1 MGVLTV
7 ALRRADSNNA
17 FADVY
22 MQSMTP
28 LIKMAAESDETLDK
42 ALDKRLP
49 EEVDTVPSTLVAGK
63 IVSVKGVLY
72 VGGPTG
78 APVKVT
84 YSHPTS
90 SGNKHLP
97 AGGTKGQYLTN
108 ADGEGGGVWADL
120 PTASTMKAGIVQLSD
135 GVTVADS
142 TKAATANAVKKA
154 YDKANH
160 SHPYVPTS
168 QVGAKGGVAPLDEN
182 GIISSTYLPSY
193 VDDVIDGTISD
204 DLSTFTDTASKA
216 VTPEAGKIYNDIT
229 KNKSYRWSG
238 TAYVSLNDG
247 IALGETE
254 KTAYRGDRG
263 KIAYEHSQSAHAR
276 TDATKTEKSN
286 TNGNVKIN
294 GSDVTVYI
302 HPTNAGNKHLPAAGT
317 VGQYLKNTAAGTGAW
332 ESADTEPTADSVK
345 LITSGAVAQV
355 KTDLMTEIGKKADSS
370 HTHTKAEVGLGN
382 VDNKSS
388 ETIRSEI
395 TKKNVTDA
403 LGYTPVK
410 TVPGMTGATASK
422 AGTAGTVP
430 APAAGDNAKFLAGD
444 GTWATPKDTVYTH
457 PTYTPRTAGLYKVT
471 VDDKGHVSDATAVE
485 KSDITGLG
493 IPGQDTSYEDAT
505 QKVHGLL
512 STDDK
517 KKLDGIA
524 SGANNYTHPTH
535 TASAEGFYKVTVD
548 ELGHV
553 TKTKAVAKN
562 DITAL
567 GIPAQDTTYNDATQ
581 ATHGLLTAADK
592 KKLDGVE
599 AGANKTVVSIEI
611 TEGDANPVAGGAV
624 FTELANK
631 QAALTGT
638 KDQIVKFDDNGNP
651 VAANPTWLP
660 LTGGTLTGDLT
671 GKYLTGTWLRTTSTT
686 DLNRAPSR
694 YAVLDSGWI
703 YYRDKKYMLSDL
715 GAAPLE
721 SPAFTGN
728 PTAVTPDSTD
738 NGTRLATTAF
748 VQTVVSGLLDAK
760 DAFHFVGTLAGGAT
774 LPAAE
779 SGHVYRIT
787 SDGKING
794 LTVHQGDTITCCVD
808 GTKAGTP
815 ANWFVTHT
823 NHDGQVMGPTTA
835 VDSHVA
841 VYDGSTGKLIKD
853 SGFTIGASVPKDA
866 KFTDTVY
873 THPVSGV
880 TAASYG
886 PSANAT
892 PTYGATFNVPNV
904 TVDENGHITAA
915 ATRTVKIPDAPT
927 TITGNAG
934 SATKLATP
942 RTIKFTGDVTGSFAF
957 DGSADVSAALS
968 AAVSAIKEQNGNIP
982 TYMWIGTSAQYKA
995 LDKKYTE
1002 AVDDT
1007 LYFVTD
1013 EESADSFMSGVKL
1026 NGKLLTLS
1034 SGVASI
1040 NALTGITMDGVTV
1053 TTSNGIAAL
1062 TTPKLTYNG
1071 NAISKTNDTFAIV
1084 DNIQSIKMNG
1094 KVVSP
1099 DSSHAVNLSAITSI
1113 KLGNTSMSVTN
1124 GAATL
1129 SNMGR
1134 IFYGTGDPSN
1144 STGADGDIYI
1154 KYS

>member
-28 LIKMAAESDETLDK
+28 LIKMTAESDETLDK

-49 EEVDTVPSTLVAGK
+49 EEVDVVPSTLVAGK
-63 IVSVKGVLY
+63 MVSVKGVLY

-108 ADGEGGGVWADL
+108 ADGEGGGEWADL
-120 PTASTMKAGIVQLSD
+120 PAASTTKAGIVQLSD
-135 GVTVADS
+135 GVTVADA

-204 DLSTFTDTASKA
+204 DLSTFTDADGVA
-216 VTPEAGKIYNDIT
+216 VTPEAGKIYNDTT

-247 IALGETE
+247 VALGETE
-254 KTAYRGDRG
+254 NTAYRGDRG
-263 KIAYEHSQSAHAR
+263 KVAYDHSQSTHAR

-294 GSDVTVYI
+294 GSEVTVYT
-302 HPTNAGNKHLPAAGT
+302 HPTDAGNKHLPAAGT
-317 VGQYLKNTAAGTGAW
+317 VNQYLKNTAAGTGAW
-332 ESADTEPTADSVK
+332 ESADTEPTADSEK

-355 KTDLMTEIGKKADSS
+355 KTDLTAEIGKKADSN
-370 HTHTKAEVGLGN
+370 HTHTKAELGLGN

-395 TKKNVTDA
+395 TSKNVTDA
-403 LGYTPVK
+403 LGYTPIE
-410 TVPGMTGATASK
+410 TVPGMTGATATK

-457 PTYTPRTAGLYKVT
+457 PTYIKRASGLYKVT
-471 VDDKGHVSDATAVE
+471 VDDKGHVSAATVVGKA
-485 KSDITGLG
+485 DITDLG
-493 IPGQDTSYEDAT
+493 IPGQDTTYEDAT

-517 KKLDGIA
+517 KKLDG
-524 SGANNYTHPTH
+524 
-535 TASAEGFYKVTVD
+535 
-548 ELGHV
+548 
-553 TKTKAVAKN
+553 
-562 DITAL
+562 
-567 GIPAQDTTYNDATQ
+567 
-581 ATHGLLTAADK
+581 
-592 KKLDGVE
+592 VE
-599 AGANKTVVSIEI
+599 DGANKTVVSVEI
-611 TEGDANPVAGGAV
+611 AKDDTNPVSGGAV
-624 FTELANK
+624 WSALSNKANASSLANK
-631 QAALTGT
+631 QDKVTGAATT
-638 KDQIVKFDDNGNP
+638 IVSD
-651 VAANPTWLP
+651 
-660 LTGGTLTGDLT
+660 DLT
-671 GKYLTGTWLRTTSTT
+671 AGRVVVSDESGKVAVSDITAEELGYLDGVTS
-686 DLNRAPSR
+686 NVQAQIN
-694 YAVLDSGWI
+694 A
-703 YYRDKKYMLSDL
+703 K
-715 GAAPLE
+715 APLA
-721 SPAFTGN
+721 SPSFTGK

-748 VQTVVSGLLDAK
+748 VQAVVSGLLDAK
-760 DAFHFVGTLAGGAT
+760 DAFHFVGTLAGDDT

-787 SDGKING
+787 SDGTING

-808 GTKAGTP
+808 DTAAETP

-841 VYDGSTGKLIKD
+841 VYDGATGKLIKD
-853 SGFTIGASVPKDA
+853 SGFTIGASVPADA

-873 THPVSGV
+873 THPSSDV

-892 PTYGATFNVPNV
+892 PSYGETFNVPYV
-904 TVDENGHITAA
+904 TVNAQGHITAA
-915 ATRTVKIPDAPT
+915 VTRTVKIPAAPT
-927 TITGNAG
+927 SVSGNAG
-934 SATKLATP
+934 TATKLATA
-942 RTIKFTGDVTGSFAF
+942 RKITFTGGATGSVSF
-957 DGSADVSAALS
+957 DGSTDVSCELTVAGGSDVYSSTQPTDQS
-968 AAVSAIKEQNGNIP
+968 AGDYWYEP
-982 TYMWIGTSAQYKA
+982 
-995 LDKKYTE
+995 
-1002 AVDDT
+1002 
-1007 LYFVTD
+1007 
-1013 EESADSFMSGVKL
+1013 
-1026 NGKLLTLS
+1026 
-1034 SGVASI
+1034 
-1040 NALTGITMDGVTV
+1040 
-1053 TTSNGIAAL
+1053 
-1062 TTPKLTYNG
+1062 
-1071 NAISKTNDTFAIV
+1071 IS
-1084 DNIQSIKMNG
+1084 
-1094 KVVSP
+1094 
-1099 DSSHAVNLSAITSI
+1099 AVNS
-1113 KLGNTSMSVTN
+1113 
-1124 GAATL
+1124 
-1129 SNMGR
+1129 
-1134 IFYGTGDPSN
+1134 
-1144 STGADGDIYI
+1144 
-1154 KYS
+1154 

>member
-120 PTASTMKAGIVQLSD
+120 PAASTTKAGIVQLSD
-135 GVTVADS
+135 GVTVADA

-238 TAYVSLNDG
+238 SAYVSLNDG

-263 KIAYEHSQSAHAR
+263 KVAYEHSQSAHAR

-302 HPTNAGNKHLPAAGT
+302 HPTTAGNKHLPAAGT

-332 ESADTEPTADSVK
+332 ESADTEPTTDSVK

-355 KTDLMTEIGKKADSS
+355 KTDLMAEIGKKANSG

-422 AGTAGTVP
+422 AGAAGTVP
-430 APAAGDNAKFLAGD
+430 APAAGDNAKFLAGN
-444 GTWATPKDTVYTH
+444 GTWATPK
-457 PTYTPRTAGLYKVT
+457 
-471 VDDKGHVSDATAVE
+471 
-485 KSDITGLG
+485 
-493 IPGQDTSYEDAT
+493 
-505 QKVHGLL
+505 
-512 STDDK
+512 
-517 KKLDGIA
+517 
-524 SGANNYTHPTH
+524 
-535 TASAEGFYKVTVD
+535 
-548 ELGHV
+548 
-553 TKTKAVAKN
+553 
-562 DITAL
+562 
-567 GIPAQDTTYNDATQ
+567 
-581 ATHGLLTAADK
+581 
-592 KKLDGVE
+592 
-599 AGANKTVVSIEI
+599 
-611 TEGDANPVAGGAV
+611 
-624 FTELANK
+624 
-631 QAALTGT
+631 
-638 KDQIVKFDDNGNP
+638 
-651 VAANPTWLP
+651 
-660 LTGGTLTGDLT
+660 
-671 GKYLTGTWLRTTSTT
+671 
-686 DLNRAPSR
+686 
-694 YAVLDSGWI
+694 
-703 YYRDKKYMLSDL
+703 
-715 GAAPLE
+715 
-721 SPAFTGN
+721 
-728 PTAVTPDSTD
+728 
-738 NGTRLATTAF
+738 
-748 VQTVVSGLLDAK
+748 
-760 DAFHFVGTLAGGAT
+760 
-774 LPAAE
+774 
-779 SGHVYRIT
+779 
-787 SDGKING
+787 
-794 LTVHQGDTITCCVD
+794 
-808 GTKAGTP
+808 
-815 ANWFVTHT
+815 
-823 NHDGQVMGPTTA
+823 
-835 VDSHVA
+835 
-841 VYDGSTGKLIKD
+841 
-853 SGFTIGASVPKDA
+853 
-866 KFTDTVY
+866 DTVY

-915 ATRTVKIPDAPT
+915 ATRTVKIPNAPT

-957 DGSADVSAALS
+957 DGSTDVSTALS
-968 AAVSAIKEQNGNIP
+968 AAVSAIKEQNGHVP

-995 LDKKYTE
+995 LTKKYTE

-1013 EESADSFMSGVKL
+1013 EEGTDSFMSGVKL
-1026 NGKLLTLS
+1026 NDKLLTLS

-1040 NALTGITMDGVTV
+1040 NALTGITLDGVTV

-1113 KLGNTSMSVTN
+1113 ELGNTRMSVTN
-1124 GAATL
+1124 GAAKL
-1129 SNMGR
+1129 ANMGR

>member
-78 APVKVT
+78 SPVKVT

-120 PTASTMKAGIVQLSD
+120 PTASTTKAGIVQLSD
-135 GVTVADS
+135 GVTVADA

-263 KIAYEHSQSAHAR
+263 KVAYEHSQSAHAR

-286 TNGNVKIN
+286 TNGNIKIN
-294 GSDVTVYI
+294 GSDVTVY
-302 HPTNAGNKHLPAAGT
+302 
-317 VGQYLKNTAAGTGAW
+317 
-332 ESADTEPTADSVK
+332 
-345 LITSGAVAQV
+345 
-355 KTDLMTEIGKKADSS
+355 
-370 HTHTKAEVGLGN
+370 
-382 VDNKSS
+382 
-388 ETIRSEI
+388 
-395 TKKNVTDA
+395 
-403 LGYTPVK
+403 
-410 TVPGMTGATASK
+410 
-422 AGTAGTVP
+422 
-430 APAAGDNAKFLAGD
+430 
-444 GTWATPKDTVYTH
+444 TH
-457 PTYTPRTAGLYKVT
+457 P
-471 VDDKGHVSDATAVE
+471 S
-485 KSDITGLG
+485 
-493 IPGQDTSYEDAT
+493 
-505 QKVHGLL
+505 
-512 STDDK
+512 
-517 KKLDGIA
+517 
-524 SGANNYTHPTH
+524 
-535 TASAEGFYKVTVD
+535 
-548 ELGHV
+548 
-553 TKTKAVAKN
+553 
-562 DITAL
+562 
-567 GIPAQDTTYNDATQ
+567 
-581 ATHGLLTAADK
+581 
-592 KKLDGVE
+592 
-599 AGANKTVVSIEI
+599 
-611 TEGDANPVAGGAV
+611 
-624 FTELANK
+624 
-631 QAALTGT
+631 
-638 KDQIVKFDDNGNP
+638 
-651 VAANPTWLP
+651 
-660 LTGGTLTGDLT
+660 
-671 GKYLTGTWLRTTSTT
+671 
-686 DLNRAPSR
+686 
-694 YAVLDSGWI
+694 
-703 YYRDKKYMLSDL
+703 
-715 GAAPLE
+715 
-721 SPAFTGN
+721 
-728 PTAVTPDSTD
+728 
-738 NGTRLATTAF
+738 
-748 VQTVVSGLLDAK
+748 
-760 DAFHFVGTLAGGAT
+760 
-774 LPAAE
+774 
-779 SGHVYRIT
+779 
-787 SDGKING
+787 
-794 LTVHQGDTITCCVD
+794 
-808 GTKAGTP
+808 
-815 ANWFVTHT
+815 
-823 NHDGQVMGPTTA
+823 
-835 VDSHVA
+835 
-841 VYDGSTGKLIKD
+841 
-853 SGFTIGASVPKDA
+853 
-866 KFTDTVY
+866 
-873 THPVSGV
+873 SGV
-880 TAASYG
+880 TIGSYG
-886 PSANAT
+886 PNANAT
-892 PTYGATFNVPNV
+892 PAYGATFNVPYL
-904 TVDENGHITAA
+904 TVDADGHVTAA
-915 ATRTVKIPDAPT
+915 SSKTVKIPDAPT

-995 LDKKYTE
+995 LTKKYTE

-1013 EESADSFMSGVKL
+1013 EEGTDSFMSGVKL

-1094 KVVSP
+1094 NVVSP
-1099 DSSHAVNLSAITSI
+1099 DASHAVNLSAITSI

>member
-7 ALRRADSNNA
+7 ALRRADSNSA

-78 APVKVT
+78 SPVKVT

-120 PTASTMKAGIVQLSD
+120 PAASTTKAGIVQLSD
-135 GVTVADS
+135 GVTVADA

-168 QVGAKGGVAPLDEN
+168 QVGAKGGV
-182 GIISSTYLPSY
+182 
-193 VDDVIDGTISD
+193 
-204 DLSTFTDTASKA
+204 
-216 VTPEAGKIYNDIT
+216 
-229 KNKSYRWSG
+229 
-238 TAYVSLNDG
+238 
-247 IALGETE
+247 
-254 KTAYRGDRG
+254 
-263 KIAYEHSQSAHAR
+263 
-276 TDATKTEKSN
+276 
-286 TNGNVKIN
+286 
-294 GSDVTVYI
+294 
-302 HPTNAGNKHLPAAGT
+302 
-317 VGQYLKNTAAGTGAW
+317 
-332 ESADTEPTADSVK
+332 
-345 LITSGAVAQV
+345 
-355 KTDLMTEIGKKADSS
+355 
-370 HTHTKAEVGLGN
+370 
-382 VDNKSS
+382 
-388 ETIRSEI
+388 
-395 TKKNVTDA
+395 
-403 LGYTPVK
+403 
-410 TVPGMTGATASK
+410 
-422 AGTAGTVP
+422 
-430 APAAGDNAKFLAGD
+430 
-444 GTWATPKDTVYTH
+444 
-457 PTYTPRTAGLYKVT
+457 
-471 VDDKGHVSDATAVE
+471 
-485 KSDITGLG
+485 
-493 IPGQDTSYEDAT
+493 
-505 QKVHGLL
+505 
-512 STDDK
+512 
-517 KKLDGIA
+517 
-524 SGANNYTHPTH
+524 
-535 TASAEGFYKVTVD
+535 
-548 ELGHV
+548 
-553 TKTKAVAKN
+553 
-562 DITAL
+562 
-567 GIPAQDTTYNDATQ
+567 
-581 ATHGLLTAADK
+581 
-592 KKLDGVE
+592 
-599 AGANKTVVSIEI
+599 
-611 TEGDANPVAGGAV
+611 
-624 FTELANK
+624 
-631 QAALTGT
+631 
-638 KDQIVKFDDNGNP
+638 
-651 VAANPTWLP
+651 
-660 LTGGTLTGDLT
+660 
-671 GKYLTGTWLRTTSTT
+671 
-686 DLNRAPSR
+686 
-694 YAVLDSGWI
+694 
-703 YYRDKKYMLSDL
+703 
-715 GAAPLE
+715 APLE

-892 PTYGATFNVPNV
+892 PTYGATFNVPNI

-942 RTIKFTGDVTGSFAF
+942 RTIKFTGDVTGRFAF

-968 AAVSAIKEQNGNIP
+968 AAVSAIKEQNGHVP

-995 LDKKYTE
+995 LTKKYTE

-1013 EESADSFMSGVKL
+1013 EECTDSFMSGVKL

-1040 NALTGITMDGVTV
+1040 NTLTGITMDGVTV

-1099 DSSHAVNLSAITSI
+1099 DSSHAVNLRAITSI

>member
-63 IVSVKGVLY
+63 MVSVKGVLY
-72 VGGPTG
+72 IGGPTG

-97 AGGTKGQYLTN
+97 AGGTKGQYLIN
-108 ADGEGGGVWADL
+108 ADGEGGGEWADL
-120 PTASTMKAGIVQLSD
+120 PAASTTKAGIVQLSD
-135 GVTVADS
+135 GVTVADA

-204 DLSTFTDTASKA
+204 DLSTFTDTDSKT

-247 IALGETE
+247 VALGETE

-263 KIAYEHSQSAHAR
+263 KVAYEHSQSAHAR

-294 GSDVTVYI
+294 GSDVTVY
-302 HPTNAGNKHLPAAGT
+302 
-317 VGQYLKNTAAGTGAW
+317 
-332 ESADTEPTADSVK
+332 
-345 LITSGAVAQV
+345 
-355 KTDLMTEIGKKADSS
+355 
-370 HTHTKAEVGLGN
+370 
-382 VDNKSS
+382 
-388 ETIRSEI
+388 
-395 TKKNVTDA
+395 
-403 LGYTPVK
+403 
-410 TVPGMTGATASK
+410 
-422 AGTAGTVP
+422 
-430 APAAGDNAKFLAGD
+430 
-444 GTWATPKDTVYTH
+444 
-457 PTYTPRTAGLYKVT
+457 
-471 VDDKGHVSDATAVE
+471 
-485 KSDITGLG
+485 
-493 IPGQDTSYEDAT
+493 
-505 QKVHGLL
+505 
-512 STDDK
+512 
-517 KKLDGIA
+517 
-524 SGANNYTHPTH
+524 
-535 TASAEGFYKVTVD
+535 
-548 ELGHV
+548 
-553 TKTKAVAKN
+553 
-562 DITAL
+562 
-567 GIPAQDTTYNDATQ
+567 
-581 ATHGLLTAADK
+581 
-592 KKLDGVE
+592 
-599 AGANKTVVSIEI
+599 
-611 TEGDANPVAGGAV
+611 
-624 FTELANK
+624 
-631 QAALTGT
+631 
-638 KDQIVKFDDNGNP
+638 
-651 VAANPTWLP
+651 
-660 LTGGTLTGDLT
+660 
-671 GKYLTGTWLRTTSTT
+671 
-686 DLNRAPSR
+686 
-694 YAVLDSGWI
+694 
-703 YYRDKKYMLSDL
+703 
-715 GAAPLE
+715 
-721 SPAFTGN
+721 
-728 PTAVTPDSTD
+728 
-738 NGTRLATTAF
+738 
-748 VQTVVSGLLDAK
+748 
-760 DAFHFVGTLAGGAT
+760 
-774 LPAAE
+774 
-779 SGHVYRIT
+779 
-787 SDGKING
+787 
-794 LTVHQGDTITCCVD
+794 
-808 GTKAGTP
+808 
-815 ANWFVTHT
+815 
-823 NHDGQVMGPTTA
+823 
-835 VDSHVA
+835 
-841 VYDGSTGKLIKD
+841 
-853 SGFTIGASVPKDA
+853 
-866 KFTDTVY
+866 

-880 TAASYG
+880 TPDSYG
-886 PSANAT
+886 FDSSSFDDEDNVGYGEFFT
-892 PTYGATFNVPNV
+892 VPTF
-904 TVDENGHITAA
+904 TVDKDGHITSAKS
-915 ATRTVKIPDAPT
+915 TMVTLPDAPT

-934 SATKLATP
+934 SATKLAAP

-968 AAVSAIKEQNGNIP
+968 AAVSAIKEQNGHIP

-995 LDKKYTE
+995 LTKKYTE

-1013 EESADSFMSGVKL
+1013 EEGTDSFMSGVKL

-1040 NALTGITMDGVTV
+1040 NALTGITLDGVTV
-1053 TTSNGIAAL
+1053 TTSSGIAAL

-1071 NAISKTNDTFAIV
+1071 NAISKTNETFAIV

-1094 KVVSP
+1094 KIVSP
-1099 DSSHAVNLSAITSI
+1099 DASHAVNLSAITSI
-1113 KLGNTSMSVTN
+1113 KLGNNSMSVTN

>member
-49 EEVDTVPSTLVAGK
+49 EEVDKVPSTLVAGK

-78 APVKVT
+78 SPVKVT

-120 PTASTMKAGIVQLSD
+120 PTASTTKAGIVQLSD
-135 GVTVADS
+135 GVTVADA

-204 DLSTFTDTASKA
+204 DLSTFTDTARKA

-238 TAYVSLNDG
+238 SAYVSLNDG
-247 IALGETE
+247 VALGETE

-263 KIAYEHSQSAHAR
+263 KAAYEHSQSAHAR

-294 GSDVTVYI
+294 GSDVTVYT
-302 HPTNAGNKHLPAAGT
+302 HPTDAGNKHLPAAGT
-317 VGQYLKNTAAGTGAW
+317 VNQYLKNTAAGTGAW

-355 KTDLMTEIGKKADSS
+355 KTDLMAEIGKKADSS

-403 LGYTPVK
+403 LGYTPVE
-410 TVPGMTGATASK
+410 TVPGMTGATATK

-430 APAAGDNAKFLAGD
+430 APAAGDNAKFLAGN

-457 PTYTPRTAGLYKVT
+457 PAYTPRTAGLYKVT
-471 VDDKGHVSDATAVE
+471 VDDKGHVSDATAVD

-493 IPGQDTSYEDAT
+493 IPGQDTTYEDAT

-599 AGANKTVVSIEI
+599 DGANKTVVS
-611 TEGDANPVAGGAV
+611 TEVTKEDANPVAGGAV
-624 FTELANK
+624 WKALSNKANASSLANK
-631 QAALTGT
+631 QDKVTGAATT
-638 KDQIVKFDDNGNP
+638 IVSD
-651 VAANPTWLP
+651 
-660 LTGGTLTGDLT
+660 DLT
-671 GKYLTGTWLRTTSTT
+671 AGRVVVSNNLGKISVSDITATELGYLDGVTSNIQTQI
-686 DLNRAPSR
+686 NAKAPI
-694 YAVLDSGWI
+694 A
-703 YYRDKKYMLSDL
+703 
-715 GAAPLE
+715 
-721 SPAFTGN
+721 SPSFTGK

-873 THPVSGV
+873 THPSSGV
-880 TAASYG
+880 TIGSYG
-886 PSANAT
+886 PNVNAT
-892 PTYGATFNVPNV
+892 PAYGATFNVPYL
-904 TVDENGHITAA
+904 TVDANGHVTAA
-915 ATRTVKIPDAPT
+915 SSKTVKIPDAPT

-957 DGSADVSAALS
+957 DGSTDVSAALS

-995 LDKKYTE
+995 LTKKYTE

-1013 EESADSFMSGVKL
+1013 EEGTDSFMSGVKL

-1099 DSSHAVNLSAITSI
+1099 DASHAVNLSAITSI
-1113 KLGNTSMSVTN
+1113 KLGNTSMSVKN

-1129 SNMGR
+1129 SNIGR

>member
-49 EEVDTVPSTLVAGK
+49 EEVDAVPSTLVVGK
-63 IVSVKGVLY
+63 MVSVKGVLY

-78 APVKVT
+78 APVKVS

-97 AGGTKGQYLTN
+97 AGGTKGQYLIN
-108 ADGEGGGVWADL
+108 ADGEGGGEWADL
-120 PTASTMKAGIVQLSD
+120 PAASTTKAGIVQLSD
-135 GVTVADS
+135 GVTVADA

-204 DLSTFTDTASKA
+204 DLSTFTDTDSKA

-238 TAYVSLNDG
+238 SAYVSLNDG
-247 IALGETE
+247 VALGETE

-263 KIAYEHSQSAHAR
+263 KVAYEHSQSAHAR

-294 GSDVTVYI
+294 GSDVTVY
-302 HPTNAGNKHLPAAGT
+302 
-317 VGQYLKNTAAGTGAW
+317 
-332 ESADTEPTADSVK
+332 
-345 LITSGAVAQV
+345 
-355 KTDLMTEIGKKADSS
+355 
-370 HTHTKAEVGLGN
+370 
-382 VDNKSS
+382 
-388 ETIRSEI
+388 
-395 TKKNVTDA
+395 
-403 LGYTPVK
+403 
-410 TVPGMTGATASK
+410 
-422 AGTAGTVP
+422 
-430 APAAGDNAKFLAGD
+430 
-444 GTWATPKDTVYTH
+444 
-457 PTYTPRTAGLYKVT
+457 
-471 VDDKGHVSDATAVE
+471 
-485 KSDITGLG
+485 
-493 IPGQDTSYEDAT
+493 
-505 QKVHGLL
+505 
-512 STDDK
+512 
-517 KKLDGIA
+517 
-524 SGANNYTHPTH
+524 THPTH
-535 TASAEGFYKVTVD
+535 TVAAEGFYKVTVD

-553 TKTKAVAKN
+553 TKTTAVAKG

-599 AGANKTVVSIEI
+599 DGANKTVVSTEI
-611 TEGDANPVAGGAV
+611 TKEDANPVAGGAV
-624 FTELANK
+624 WSALSNKANASSLANK
-631 QAALTGT
+631 QDKVTGAATTIVSDDLTAGRVVVSNDSGKVAVSDIT
-638 KDQIVKFDDNGNP
+638 ATELGYLDGVTSNVQTQINAKAP
-651 VAANPTWLP
+651 LANPSF
-660 LTGGTLTGDLT
+660 T
-671 GKYLTGTWLRTTSTT
+671 GK
-686 DLNRAPSR
+686 
-694 YAVLDSGWI
+694 
-703 YYRDKKYMLSDL
+703 
-715 GAAPLE
+715 
-721 SPAFTGN
+721 
-728 PTAVTPDSTD
+728 PTAVTPDATD

-760 DAFHFVGTLAGGAT
+760 DAFHFVGTLAGGDT

-787 SDGKING
+787 SDGTING

-853 SGFTIGASVPKDA
+853 SGFTIGASVPADA

-880 TAASYG
+880 TPDSYG
-886 PSANAT
+886 FDSSSFADEDNVGYGEFFT
-892 PTYGATFNVPNV
+892 VPTF
-904 TVDENGHITAA
+904 TVDKDGHITSAKS
-915 ATRTVKIPDAPT
+915 TMVTLPDAPT

-934 SATKLATP
+934 SATKLAAP

-968 AAVSAIKEQNGNIP
+968 AAVSAIKEQNGHIP

-995 LDKKYTE
+995 LTKKYTE

-1013 EESADSFMSGVKL
+1013 EEGTDSFMSGVKL

-1040 NALTGITMDGVTV
+1040 NALTGITLDGVTV
-1053 TTSNGIAAL
+1053 TTSSGIAAL

-1071 NAISKTNDTFAIV
+1071 NAISKTNETFAIV

-1099 DSSHAVNLSAITSI
+1099 DASHAVNLSAITSI
-1113 KLGNTSMSVTN
+1113 KLGNNSMSVTN

-1134 IFYGTGDPSN
+1134 IFYGTGDPSS

>member
-63 IVSVKGVLY
+63 MVSVKGVLY
-72 VGGPTG
+72 IGGPTG

-108 ADGEGGGVWADL
+108 ADGEGGGEWADL
-120 PTASTMKAGIVQLSD
+120 PAASTTKAGIVQLSD
-135 GVTVADS
+135 GVTVADA

-247 IALGETE
+247 VALGETE

-263 KIAYEHSQSAHAR
+263 KVAYEHSQSAHAR

-294 GSDVTVYI
+294 GSDVTVYT
-302 HPTNAGNKHLPAAGT
+302 HPTDAGNKHLPAAGT
-317 VGQYLKNTAAGTGAW
+317 VNQYLKNTAAGTGAW
-332 ESADTEPTADSVK
+332 ESADTEPTTDSVK

-355 KTDLMTEIGKKADSS
+355 KTDLMAEIGKKADSS

-403 LGYTPVK
+403 LGYIPVE
-410 TVPGMTGATASK
+410 TVPGMTGASATK

-493 IPGQDTSYEDAT
+493 IPGQDTTYEDAT

-535 TASAEGFYKVTVD
+535 TAAAEGFYKVTVD

-553 TKTKAVAKN
+553 TKTTAVAKG

-599 AGANKTVVSIEI
+599 AGANKTVVSTEI
-611 TEGDANPVAGGAV
+611 TKGDANPVSGGAV
-624 FTELANK
+624 WSALGNKANASSLANK
-631 QAALTGT
+631 QDKVTGAATTIVSDDLTAGRVVVSNDSGKVAVSDIT
-638 KDQIVKFDDNGNP
+638 ATELGYLDGVTSNVQTQINAKAP
-651 VAANPTWLP
+651 LANPSF
-660 LTGGTLTGDLT
+660 T
-671 GKYLTGTWLRTTSTT
+671 GK
-686 DLNRAPSR
+686 
-694 YAVLDSGWI
+694 
-703 YYRDKKYMLSDL
+703 
-715 GAAPLE
+715 
-721 SPAFTGN
+721 
-728 PTAVTPDSTD
+728 PTAVTPDATD

-853 SGFTIGASVPKDA
+853 SGFTIGASVPANA

-880 TAASYG
+880 TAD
-886 PSANAT
+886 
-892 PTYGATFNVPNV
+892 TYGFDGSSFNDEYNPGYGEFFSVPTF
-904 TVDENGHITAA
+904 TVDKDGHVTSAKTTMITL
-915 ATRTVKIPDAPT
+915 PDTPT

-968 AAVSAIKEQNGNIP
+968 AAVSAIKEQNGHIP

-995 LDKKYTE
+995 LTKKYTE

-1013 EESADSFMSGVKL
+1013 EEGTDSFMSGVKL

-1040 NALTGITMDGVTV
+1040 NALTGITLDGVTV
-1053 TTSNGIAAL
+1053 TTSSGIAAL

-1071 NAISKTNDTFAIV
+1071 NAISKTNETFAIV

-1094 KVVSP
+1094 KTVSP
-1099 DSSHAVNLSAITSI
+1099 DASHAVNLSAITSI
-1113 KLGNTSMSVTN
+1113 KLGNNSMSVTN

>member
-63 IVSVKGVLY
+63 IVSVNGVLY

-108 ADGEGGGVWADL
+108 ADGEGGGEWADL
-120 PTASTMKAGIVQLSD
+120 PTASNTKAGIVQLSD
-135 GVTVADS
+135 GVTVADA

-238 TAYVSLNDG
+238 SAYVSLNDG
-247 IALGETE
+247 VALGETE

-263 KIAYEHSQSAHAR
+263 KVAYEHSQSAHAR

-294 GSDVTVYI
+294 GSDVTVYT
-302 HPTNAGNKHLPAAGT
+302 HPTDAGNKHLPAAGT
-317 VGQYLKNTAAGTGAW
+317 VNQYLKNTAAGTGAW

-355 KTDLMTEIGKKADSS
+355 KTDLMAEIGKKANSG

-403 LGYTPVK
+403 LGYTPVE
-410 TVPGMTGATASK
+410 TVPGMTGASASK

-457 PTYTPRTAGLYKVT
+457 PTYTTRTAGLYKVT
-471 VDDKGHVSDATAVE
+471 VDDKGHVSDATAVD

-493 IPGQDTSYEDAT
+493 IPGQDTTYEDAT

-535 TASAEGFYKVTVD
+535 TAASEGFYKVTVD

-599 AGANKTVVSIEI
+599 DGANKTVVS
-611 TEGDANPVAGGAV
+611 TEVTKEDANPVAGGAV
-624 FTELANK
+624 WKALSNKANASSLANK
-631 QAALTGT
+631 QDKVTGAATT
-638 KDQIVKFDDNGNP
+638 IVSD
-651 VAANPTWLP
+651 
-660 LTGGTLTGDLT
+660 DLT
-671 GKYLTGTWLRTTSTT
+671 AGRVVVSNNSGKIAVSDITATELGYLDGVTSNVQTQI
-686 DLNRAPSR
+686 NAKAPI
-694 YAVLDSGWI
+694 A
-703 YYRDKKYMLSDL
+703 
-715 GAAPLE
+715 
-721 SPAFTGN
+721 SPSFTGK
-728 PTAVTPDSTD
+728 PTAVTPDATD

-760 DAFHFVGTLAGGAT
+760 DAFHFVGTLAGGDT

-787 SDGKING
+787 SDGTING

-808 GTKAGTP
+808 GTNAGTP

-823 NHDGQVMGPTTA
+823 NHDGQVMGPTAA

-853 SGFTIGASVPKDA
+853 SGFTIGASVPADA

-873 THPVSGV
+873 THPSSGV
-880 TAASYG
+880 TIGSYG
-886 PSANAT
+886 PNANAT
-892 PTYGATFNVPNV
+892 PAYGATFNVPYL
-904 TVDENGHITAA
+904 TVDADGHVTAA
-915 ATRTVKIPDAPT
+915 SSKTVKIPDAPT

-995 LDKKYTE
+995 LTKKYTE

-1013 EESADSFMSGVKL
+1013 EECTDSFMSGVKL

-1094 KVVSP
+1094 NVVSP
-1099 DSSHAVNLSAITSI
+1099 DASHAVNLSAITSI